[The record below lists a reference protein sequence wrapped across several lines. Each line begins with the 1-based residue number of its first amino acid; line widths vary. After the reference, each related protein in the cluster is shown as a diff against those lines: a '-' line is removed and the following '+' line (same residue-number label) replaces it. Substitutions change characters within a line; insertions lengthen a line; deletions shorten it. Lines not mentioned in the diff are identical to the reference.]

1 MTRDGGR
8 VRDAGRRFGED
19 VVEAML
25 WSAVEDALLERS
37 PDDAAEF
44 LAGLETWG
52 MDLLGRWRAEV
63 AGFLEAFDE
72 DQQAGRLD
80 LIRRR
85 ASPDAMRPASPR
97 AVISG
102 SIRALVALP
111 SA

>member
-1 MTRDGGR
+1 MTPDGGR
-8 VRDAGRRFGED
+8 ARDAGRRFGED

-37 PDDAAEF
+37 PAEAAEF
-44 LAGLETWG
+44 LAGIEAWG
-52 MDLLGRWRAEV
+52 AELLGRWRAEV

-80 LIRRR
+80 LIRRL
-85 ASPDAMRPASPR
+85 ASPAPTSRVSPR
-97 AVISG
+97 APTRG
-102 SIRALVALP
+102 PLRALVALQ